1 MSKDTIGAQVMIK
14 ARSLTPLHQRM
25 DWMMRARVRPK
36 DMANCDETPINMEE
50 ESMKLQSRGKY
61 ILGSRYS

>member
-36 DMANCDETPINMEE
+36 DMANCDGTPIPREE
-50 ESMKLQSRGKY
+50 MPITLQSRGK
-61 ILGSRYS
+61 